1 MRASKGEEGT
11 ASGLTIGQI
20 ATKTGTSVETLRYY
34 EKFGLLEAPERTSAN
49 YRLFSQ
55 ETIRV
60 VKFIKKA
67 QELGFTL
74 KDIKQ
79 LLYLYNSP
87 TADDDD
93 VKAISLAL
101 LRDIDNRI
109 NTLNTMRSSLSE
121 LVAQCAGK
129 HPVKHCPILNA
140 LDV

>member
-1 MRASKGEEGT
+1 MQVDKEGEEIS
-11 ASGLTIGQI
+11 SGLTIGQI
-20 ATKTGTSVETLRYY
+20 AAKTGTSVETLRYY

-49 YRLFSQ
+49 YRLFSK

-67 QELGFTL
+67 QDLGFTL

-87 TADDDD
+87 TASDDD

-101 LRDIDNRI
+101 LQDIDTRI
-109 NTLNTMRSSLSE
+109 NTLNTMRTSLSE
-121 LVAQCAGK
+121 LVAQCAGA

>member
-1 MRASKGEEGT
+1 MSGSKEEEK
-11 ASGLTIGQI
+11 SVFGLTIGQI

-34 EKFGLLEAPERTSAN
+34 EKFGLLAAPERTSAN
-49 YRLFSQ
+49 YRLFPQ

-67 QELGFTL
+67 QDLGFTL

-79 LLYLYNSP
+79 LLLLYNSP
-87 TADDDD
+87 DASDEE

-101 LRDIDNRI
+101 LKDIDTRI
-109 NTLNTMRSSLSE
+109 NTLNTMRTSLGE
-121 LVAQCAGK
+121 LVAQCAGE